1 MFRSARWRSEKLRIK
16 AVFKLHFHAT
26 QVLQSGVEALG
37 ISVIPVDVGKPTT
50 RLENAAVRDGICRWE
65 NPVYETVKFIQEP
78 RTGKINDKIYHFIV
92 STGLPK
98 AGSIGEVSINF
109 ADFAKATKPSSV
121 SLPIKNSRCGI
132 VLHVSIQRLHEN
144 GDQRRWCPLLSNN
157 ISREEEESEDV
168 KIESNE
174 RSLRNFLSNGDT
186 NKSTTM
192 KSAEDV
198 SAEPMIHRAELSADC
213 RTSSESDLTLSS
225 SDGSSGLDTPRQL
238 GPRNTNNIHHNP
250 NSSPLTTSMYE
261 RSHWDWSASS
271 DHGLST
277 DDSPNGSRDALHKER
292 SHQATDLEIEKLKS
306 ELASLARQLDMSDLE
321 LQTLRKQIVKESKRG
336 QDLSKEVISLK
347 EERDALKEEC
357 DNLRSLHKRM
367 DEAKMRSRTQLEGG
381 DLRTLVE
388 EIRQELSYEKDLN
401 ANLRLQLAKT
411 QESNAELVLAVQD
424 LDQML
429 EQKNMEINN
438 LSSTLQLSRNSQE
451 FKGSLS
457 KCVMDDDEEQKVLE
471 EIVKVQQS
479 NLKDSHLLE
488 QKILELY
495 GEIDM
500 HKRDKDEMEV
510 QMEQLALDYE
520 ILKQEN
526 HEISYKLEQSEL
538 QEHLKQYDSSSLPDA
553 VNDLEEHIES
563 LENELKVQ
571 SRELSESL
579 ETVKDLENHIRR
591 LEENLEKQAQGFE
604 ADLEAVTR
612 DKVEQEQRAIRAEE
626 ALRKTRLKN
635 ANAAGRLQEEFKRLS
650 MQMASTFDANE
661 KATMRAY
668 AEASE
673 LRAQKNLLEEMLHKV
688 KEELQSVK
696 NDYEVRLND
705 LSNQIESMATQI
717 HQMLM
722 EIEEKSK
729 LLEKQKN
736 HEEQICR
743 EFSEEIQTLK
753 TENERLKG
761 EVVYYFEQAE
771 QKESLRIELE
781 LTKKSVEESEIL
793 AQRGSDERN
802 ELVSTI
808 ALLKKEVEK
817 TLEDLNRMRIVKDE
831 TETMAR
837 SFQSELEA
845 VRDQCSDL
853 RRSLHEDEAEK
864 QKLRKQIFQLKSE
877 LKKKEDAATNIE
889 KKLKDANGHQQFSAT
904 AKNKKSASIPQNS
917 KEIATLRERIKMLE
931 GLIKSKETA
940 LEAST
945 TIFLQKEKELQDK
958 IEELESKVEEFNQ
971 SSGLQKVAEDQSI
984 APSTVGAGDP
994 AEHLNGAT
1002 GPSQENC
1009 DINSSTSNDDKG
1021 MGNVCD
1027 ILAELESVKERNKA
1041 MESELKEM
1049 QERYTEMSLRFAEV
1063 EGERQKLVMTVR
1075 NLRIAYK
1082 VK

>member
-1 MFRSARWRSEKLRIK
+1 MFRSTRWRSEKLRIK

-26 QVLQSGVEALG
+26 QVLQSGLDALA
-37 ISVIPVDVGKPTT
+37 ISIIPVEVGKPTT
-50 RLENAAVRDGICRWE
+50 RLENATVRDGTCRWE

-78 RTGKINDKIYHFIV
+78 KTGKINDKVYHFLI
-92 STGLPK
+92 STGSPK
-98 AGSIGEVSINF
+98 TVSIGEVSINF

-121 SLPIKNSRCGI
+121 SLPIKNSPCGT

-144 GDQRRWCPLLSNN
+144 GDQR
-157 ISREEEESEDV
+157 EEEESEDV
-168 KIESNE
+168 KIESHE
-174 RSLRNFLSNGDT
+174 RSLGTFLSIGNA

-192 KSAEDV
+192 NSAEDV
-198 SAEPMIHRAELSADC
+198 SAESMIPRTELSADC

-225 SDGSSGLDTPRQL
+225 SDGSSGLDTPRRVGL
-238 GPRNTNNIHHNP
+238 RNMNNIHQNP
-250 NSSPLTTSMYE
+250 NALPLVTSMYD
-261 RSHWDWSASS
+261 RSHWDWSVGS

-277 DDSPNGSRDALHKER
+277 DDLPNGSQDAIHKER
-292 SHQATDLEIEKLKS
+292 TQQASDLEIEKLKS

-321 LQTLRKQIVKESKRG
+321 LQTLRKQIVKEGKRG
-336 QDLSKEVISLK
+336 QDLTKEIISLK
-347 EERDALKEEC
+347 EERDALKVEC

-367 DEAKMRSRTQLEGG
+367 DEAKVRNRTQLEGA

-401 ANLRLQLAKT
+401 ANLRLQLKKT

-429 EQKNMEINN
+429 EQKDMEINN
-438 LSSTLQLSRNSQE
+438 LSNELESSRNSQE
-451 FKGSLS
+451 LKGSLP
-457 KCVMDDDEEQKVLE
+457 KCVTDDDEEQKVLE
-471 EIVKVQQS
+471 QQS
-479 NLKDSHLLE
+479 NSKESQLLE
-488 QKILELY
+488 QKILELH

-500 HKRDKDEMEV
+500 HKRDKDELEM
-510 QMEQLALDYE
+510 QMEQLALDFE

-526 HEISYKLEQSEL
+526 HEIAYKLEQSQL
-538 QEHLKQYDSSSLPDA
+538 QEQLNQYDTCSFLDV
-553 VNDLEEHIES
+553 VNDLETHIES
-563 LENELKVQ
+563 LENGLKAQ
-571 SRELSESL
+571 SQELSDSL
-579 ETVKDLENHIRR
+579 GTVKELENHIRR
-591 LEENLEKQAQGFE
+591 LEEDLEKQAQGFE

-612 DKVEQEQRAIRAEE
+612 DKVEQAQRAIRAEE
-626 ALRKTRLKN
+626 ALKKNRLKN
-635 ANAAGRLQEEFKRLS
+635 ANAAGRLQDEFKRLS

-673 LRAQKNLLEEMLHKV
+673 LRAQKKVLEEMLQKV

-696 NDYEVRLND
+696 DDYEVKLND
-705 LSNQIESMATQI
+705 LYNQIESMATQI
-717 HQMLM
+717 HQLLM

-736 HEEQICR
+736 HEEQISR
-743 EFSEEIQTLK
+743 EFSEEIRTLK

-761 EVVYYFEQAE
+761 EAIYYSEQAE
-771 QKESLRIELE
+771 QKESLRTELE
-781 LTKKSVEESEIL
+781 LTKKSVEESETL
-793 AQRGSDERN
+793 LQRGSVERN

-817 TLEDLNRMRIVKDE
+817 KLEDLNRMRLVKDE
-831 TETMAR
+831 KETMAR
-837 SFQSELEA
+837 SLQSELEA

-853 RRSLHEDEAEK
+853 KHSLHEDEAEK
-864 QKLRKQIFQLKSE
+864 QKLKKQIFQLKGE
-877 LKKKEDAATNIE
+877 LKKREDAVTNIE
-889 KKLKDANGHQQFSAT
+889 KKLKDANGYQQFSAT

-917 KEIATLRERIKMLE
+917 KEIATLKERIKMLE
-931 GLIKSKETA
+931 GLINSKETA
-940 LEAST
+940 LEASST
-945 TIFLQKEKELQDK
+945 LFLQKEKELQNK

-971 SSGLQKVAEDQSI
+971 SSALQKGAEDQSI
-984 APSTVGAGDP
+984 TPTVGERDP
-994 AEHLNGAT
+994 DEHLNSAT
-1002 GPSQENC
+1002 CASQENC
-1009 DINSSTSNDDKG
+1009 DVNLSTFNGDDKG
-1021 MGNVCD
+1021 DGNVSD
-1027 ILAELESVKERNKA
+1027 IFAELASLKERNKS

-1049 QERYTEMSLRFAEV
+1049 QERYSEMSLRFAEV